1 MVRLSLLGAQ
11 IGGKN
16 NKGPSYLRAQPNM
29 LQQVK
34 KKRSFLFTS
43 PLLKL
48 AWLGSSIVLHLC
60 VIITIIIFFCL
71 KFSATIQPKINKQK
85 GTNLQA
91 NLVQV
96 KAGLDHQIGIDRS
109 KCF

>member
-11 IGGKN
+11 IGGKK

-60 VIITIIIFFCL
+60 VIIIIIIIIIFFCL

-85 GTNLQA
+85 RNQL
-91 NLVQV
+91 
-96 KAGLDHQIGIDRS
+96 AG
-109 KCF
+109 